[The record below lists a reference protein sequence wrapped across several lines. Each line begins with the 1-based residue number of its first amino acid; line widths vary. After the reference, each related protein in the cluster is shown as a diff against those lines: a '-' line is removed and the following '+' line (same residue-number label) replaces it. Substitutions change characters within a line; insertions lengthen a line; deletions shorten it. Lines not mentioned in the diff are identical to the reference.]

1 MLIEAINI
9 HKIYP
14 GPLHVLK
21 GVDLT
26 IEAGEVVAIVGPSG
40 AGKSTLLHILGGL
53 DAPKEGQVIFNGQD
67 LYGLSDIKR
76 AQTRNSEMGFVFQ
89 SYHLLPELTALE
101 NVILPA
107 MIKENSRKTSAIEF
121 AGLKLLEQLGLS
133 SRASHRPNQL
143 SGGEQQRVAIA
154 RALMNGPKVV
164 FCDEPTGNLDSVSG
178 QVVMDTLLRLNQTHG
193 VTVVIVTHDE
203 KIAARTQRTIS
214 MKDGL
219 LEHPKEF
226 SAGAI
231 IYKKVKEQTLFLLI
245 YSGRNKVWGFPKGHI
260 EFGETEKDAAL
271 REIKEETG
279 ITDLRFIGEFREED
293 VYQKM
298 SHREP
303 SKGNFIEKHSVYF
316 LCETKT
322 EDIKVDFDEITNFKW
337 LNIHE
342 ALSLLTFDRLK
353 RILKKVEA

>member
-26 IEAGEVVAIVGPSG
+26 IDAGEVVAIAGPSG

-53 DAPKEGQVIFNGQD
+53 DDPKEGRVIFKGQD

-76 AQTRNSEMGFVFQ
+76 AQTRNIDMGFVFQ

-107 MIKENSRKTSAIEF
+107 MIKENSRKTRPIEF

-133 SRASHRPNQL
+133 GRSSHRPNQL

-203 KIAARTQRTIS
+203 RIAGRTQRVIA

-219 LEHPKEF
+219 LEQAFAH
-226 SAGAI
+226 
-231 IYKKVKEQTLFLLI
+231 
-245 YSGRNKVWGFPKGHI
+245 
-260 EFGETEKDAAL
+260 
-271 REIKEETG
+271 
-279 ITDLRFIGEFREED
+279 
-293 VYQKM
+293 
-298 SHREP
+298 
-303 SKGNFIEKHSVYF
+303 
-316 LCETKT
+316 
-322 EDIKVDFDEITNFKW
+322 
-337 LNIHE
+337 
-342 ALSLLTFDRLK
+342 
-353 RILKKVEA
+353 

>member
-9 HKIYP
+9 HKVYP

-26 IEAGEVVAIVGPSG
+26 IEAGEVVAISGPSG

-53 DAPKEGQVIFNGQD
+53 DAPNEGQVIFKGQN

-76 AQTRNSEMGFVFQ
+76 AQARCSDMGFVFQ

-121 AGLKLLEQLGLS
+121 AGLKLLEQLGLGQRS
-133 SRASHRPNQL
+133 THRPNQL

-178 QVVMDTLLRLNQTHG
+178 AVVMDTLLGLNHSHG

-203 KIAARTQRTIS
+203 KIASRTQRVIA

-219 LEHPKEF
+219 LELP
-226 SAGAI
+226 AT
-231 IYKKVKEQTLFLLI
+231 VK
-245 YSGRNKVWGFPKGHI
+245 
-260 EFGETEKDAAL
+260 
-271 REIKEETG
+271 
-279 ITDLRFIGEFREED
+279 
-293 VYQKM
+293 
-298 SHREP
+298 
-303 SKGNFIEKHSVYF
+303 
-316 LCETKT
+316 
-322 EDIKVDFDEITNFKW
+322 
-337 LNIHE
+337 
-342 ALSLLTFDRLK
+342 
-353 RILKKVEA
+353 

>member
-1 MLIEAINI
+1 MLIKAVNI
-9 HKIYP
+9 HKLYP

-21 GVDLT
+21 GVSLN
-26 IEAGEVVAIVGPSG
+26 IEAGEVVAIIGPSG

-53 DAPKEGQVIFNGQD
+53 DVPKEGQVIFKGQD
-67 LYGLSDIKR
+67 LYGLSDAER
-76 AQTRNSEMGFVFQ
+76 ARTRNSDMGFVFQ

-121 AGLKLLEQLGLS
+121 TGLKLLEQLGLS

-178 QVVMDTLLRLNQTHG
+178 HGVMDTLLGLNQTHG

-203 KIAARTQRTIS
+203 KIASRTQRIIA

-219 LEHPKEF
+219 LELP
-226 SAGAI
+226 
-231 IYKKVKEQTLFLLI
+231 VFL
-245 YSGRNKVWGFPKGHI
+245 K
-260 EFGETEKDAAL
+260 
-271 REIKEETG
+271 
-279 ITDLRFIGEFREED
+279 
-293 VYQKM
+293 
-298 SHREP
+298 
-303 SKGNFIEKHSVYF
+303 
-316 LCETKT
+316 
-322 EDIKVDFDEITNFKW
+322 
-337 LNIHE
+337 
-342 ALSLLTFDRLK
+342 
-353 RILKKVEA
+353 